1 MSIDLRSME
10 GRHSLLSRQSNAEYG
25 NELAYKLACEKLAKE
40 DPEEQCIKSGALYR
54 VVDCEKVIII
64 EYLGRSYKIAFPDI
78 EISLTDSEENVPIRD
93 KILIL
98 HYLTS
103 AKGIPVAN
111 SLITYKEMRDGIN
124 YFPTFFKRAI
134 KPLLDY
140 FGKEPH
146 LLVNVARKLGG
157 RQVNYGDV
165 AVTLNAFSH
174 VPVTLV
180 LWKGDEEFAPEGN
193 IMFDS
198 TISDY
203 LSMDDIHV
211 LCETIA
217 WRLVKLLKAGG
228 DNPGR
233 N

>member
-1 MSIDLRSME
+1 ME
-10 GRHSLLSRQSNAEYG
+10 GKQSLLSRQSNSEYG
-25 NELAYKLACEKLAKE
+25 YELAYKLACEQLAKIE
-40 DPEEQCIKSGALYR
+40 DLEEQCLKSGAQYK
-54 VVDCEKVIII
+54 VIDSNKVIII
-64 EYLGRSYKIAFPDI
+64 EYLGQSYKITFPDI
-78 EISLTDSEENVPIRD
+78 EISFTSGEEKVPIRN

-111 SLITYKEMRDGIN
+111 KLIAYKELPDGIN

-146 LLVNVARKLGG
+146 LLVDTARKLGG
-157 RQVNYGDV
+157 YQADYGDV
-165 AVTLNAFSH
+165 AVTLNAFSR

-180 LWKGDEEFAPEGN
+180 LWKGDKEFAPEGN

-203 LSMDDIHV
+203 FTTDDINV

>member
-1 MSIDLRSME
+1 ME
-10 GRHSLLSRQSNAEYG
+10 GRYSLLSRENKSEYG
-25 NELAYKLACEKLAKE
+25 YELAYKLACEQLANIE
-40 DPEEQCIKSGALYR
+40 DINEQCLKSGAQCR
-54 VVDCEKVIII
+54 VVDSRKVIII
-64 EYLGRSYKIAFPDI
+64 EYLNKPYKISLPDI
-78 EISLTDSEENVPIRD
+78 EVSLVDNDEEVPIRD

-111 SLITYKEMRDGIN
+111 KPITYKELPEGII

-140 FGKEPH
+140 FGQEPH
-146 LLVNVARKLGG
+146 LIIDVARELGG
-157 RQVNYGDV
+157 YETDYGD
-165 AVTLNAFSH
+165 AGVTINAFSQ

-180 LWKGDEEFAPEGN
+180 LWKGDEELAPEGN
-193 IMFDS
+193 IIFDS
-198 TISDY
+198 TISKY
-203 LSMDDIHV
+203 LATDDINV

-217 WRLVKLLKAGG
+217 WRLVRLLKAGG